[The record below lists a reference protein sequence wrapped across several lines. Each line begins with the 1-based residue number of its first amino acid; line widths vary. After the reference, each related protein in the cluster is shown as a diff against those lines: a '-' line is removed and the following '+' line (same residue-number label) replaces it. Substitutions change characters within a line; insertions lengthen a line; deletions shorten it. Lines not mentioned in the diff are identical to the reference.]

1 MKNGPKQRVGVP
13 HHLSKTGDVATVEA
27 VQPSIALDAEVL
39 GVCGVQAVVPA
50 PDQGKNRTALSDGS
64 QFASGHTAERV
75 VHSENT
81 TRKAVRSS
89 IAKGIQPCLPLVSR
103 SVAGR
108 SMRCWSV
115 LCASAMALYM
125 TISAVH
131 GQQMPAP
138 TEIRQSRPDAPG
150 TAVTQAMRLMGQGQ
164 HAEALAALDV
174 ALKSQPR
181 DPRLRFAYALV
192 LGDQGRAVE
201 AIDVL
206 TQLTQDFPELPEPY
220 NNLATLHAQRGDLD
234 KARLA
239 LENAIRALPGYSLA
253 HENLGDVYLRLAA
266 RSYEHSQA
274 ADRNNAAAQTKL
286 GLARDLILRANTVP
300 GK

>member
-1 MKNGPKQRVGVP
+1 
-13 HHLSKTGDVATVEA
+13 
-27 VQPSIALDAEVL
+27 
-39 GVCGVQAVVPA
+39 
-50 PDQGKNRTALSDGS
+50 
-64 QFASGHTAERV
+64 
-75 VHSENT
+75 
-81 TRKAVRSS
+81 
-89 IAKGIQPCLPLVSR
+89 
-103 SVAGR
+103 
-108 SMRCWSV
+108 
-115 LCASAMALYM
+115 
-125 TISAVH
+125 
-131 GQQMPAP
+131 MPAP